1 MSIKISASTT
11 LNTIAKISSTTNVFL
26 NFFFTALNI
35 PNTIANITNTTVAIF
50 NAINNM
56 YKTTKIITI
65 GITTKLAIYN
75 SPLLLFSSTIYH
87 KKENYSTRFYIYN
100 NFLHLLYLIFF

>member
-65 GITTKLAIYN
+65 GITTKLAIYD
-75 SPLLLFSSTIYH
+75 SPTPFIFHYTIPQ
-87 KKENYSTRFYIYN
+87 KRKLFYI
-100 NFLHLLYLIFF
+100 FLHM